1 MRYRRETATGDYV
14 FGQGDADFF
23 VNEPGAV
30 AQAVKTRLRLFL
42 GEYFV
47 DTTVGMPW
55 QTRVLGYNRSDTYDA
70 AVRAT
75 ISQTEGFANFVNY
88 SSDLDKVKRILTVGG
103 LINTVYSGQPT
114 QLSVAVLVSGYG
126 IGGYGTRP
134 YGD

>member
-14 FGQGDADFF
+14 FGQGEADFF
-23 VNEPGAV
+23 VDEPAAV
-30 AQAVKTRLRLFL
+30 AQAVKTRLRLFQ

-47 DTTVGMPW
+47 DTTIGMPW

-70 AVRAT
+70 AIRQT
-75 ISQTEGFANFVNY
+75 ISQTQGFGSFINY
-88 SSDLDKVKRILTVGG
+88 SSDLNKITRLLTVGG
-103 LINTVYSGQPT
+103 KITTVYSGHPT
-114 QLSVAVLVSGYG
+114 ELSVAVLVSGYG

>member
-14 FGQGDADFF
+14 FGQGEADFF
-23 VNEPGAV
+23 VNEPAAV
-30 AQAVKTRLRLFL
+30 AQAVKTRLRLFQ
-42 GEYFV
+42 GEYFA

-55 QTRVLGYNRSDTYDA
+55 QTRVLGYNRSETYDA

-75 ISQTEGFANFVNY
+75 IAATEGFNSFVTY
-88 SSDLDKVKRILTVGG
+88 SSSLNKNTRLLTVESK
-103 LINTVYSGQPT
+103 INTIYSGQPT
-114 QLSVAVLVSGYG
+114 GLAVAVLVSGYG

>member
-23 VNEPGAV
+23 VDEPAAV
-30 AQAVKTRLRLFL
+30 AQAVKTRLRLFQ

-55 QTRVLGYNRSDTYDA
+55 QTKVLGYNRQDTYDA
-70 AVRAT
+70 AIRST
-75 ISQTEGFANFVNY
+75 ISQTEGFSSFVSY
-88 SSDLDKVKRILTVGG
+88 SSELNKITRMLTVGG
-103 LINTVYSGQPT
+103 SINTIYSGQPT
-114 QLSVAVLVSGYG
+114 QLAVAVLVSGYG